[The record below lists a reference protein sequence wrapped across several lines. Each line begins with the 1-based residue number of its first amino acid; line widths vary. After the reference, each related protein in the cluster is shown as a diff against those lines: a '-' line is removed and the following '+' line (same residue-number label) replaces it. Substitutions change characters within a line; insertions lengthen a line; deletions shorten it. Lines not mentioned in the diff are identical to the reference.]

1 MITIERVS
9 PQEMLRRHATA
20 PIADVQTTARTARVV
35 NTDSVLQLH
44 AVLPFRFRG
53 RVIPARPLPFR
64 DGVRLMELAEQAERA
79 MEHGD
84 MRGYESAVGEAM
96 DICWMNA
103 GPPWLP
109 RWAQRLRRNP
119 FQRASAAEV
128 RDILHFFGRCQML
141 SLAGGPS
148 IQMAGR
154 RRTWTS

>member
-20 PIADVQTTARTARVV
+20 PIADVPTTARAV
-35 NTDSVLQLH
+35 NTDGVLQLH

-84 MRGYESAVGEAM
+84 MRGYESAIGEAM
-96 DICWMNA
+96 DICWRNA
-103 GPPWLP
+103 GPPWMP
-109 RWAQRLRRNP
+109 RWIQRLRRNP
-119 FQRASAAEV
+119 RSEE
-128 RDILHFFGRCQML
+128 H
-141 SLAGGPS
+141 
-148 IQMAGR
+148 
-154 RRTWTS
+154 